1 MSKREISLVRRWQT
15 GAAFYL
21 PRLRWALGGLR
32 FNPGV
37 TSRQQLASY
46 LGDPNDLENSED
58 RRGAG
63 GHGNQHVRLRR
74 AQIDSKRSARLQWQS
89 AAASRGRRPV
99 LCSATIA
106 NASNFFRI
114 EEMEIRSALGEVCRI
129 FSRDPSLGRGHAG
142 LEGIQ
147 RIKMQRGGEVNVAG
161 AGRRS
166 APPISGWPLDAVIG
180 CGFDQR

>member
-1 MSKREISLVRRWQT
+1 MQ
-15 GAAFYL
+15 
-21 PRLRWALGGLR
+21 
-32 FNPGV
+32 V
-37 TSRQQLASY
+37 T

-74 AQIDSKRSARLQWQS
+74 AQIGSKRSARLRWQS

-114 EEMEIRSALGEVCRI
+114 EEMEIRSAIGEVCRI
-129 FSRDPSLGRGHAG
+129 CSRDPSPGEAMPALRASSESKYIVVASGPGPSGSVLQPILPPGSSIRISRWPPGAVLGWGP
-142 LEGIQ
+142 
-147 RIKMQRGGEVNVAG
+147 
-161 AGRRS
+161 RS
-166 APPISGWPLDAVIG
+166 AVRSLSMHPMAGG
-180 CGFDQR
+180 M